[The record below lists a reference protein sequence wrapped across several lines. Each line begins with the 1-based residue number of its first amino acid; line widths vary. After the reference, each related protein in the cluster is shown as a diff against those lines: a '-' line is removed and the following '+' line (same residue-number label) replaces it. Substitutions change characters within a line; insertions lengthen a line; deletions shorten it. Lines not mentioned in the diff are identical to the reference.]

1 MISSLICKASK
12 TAGLREISEALLDE
26 MNRRFEFMLDI
37 RHPNF
42 DIIFLLATALDP
54 NLKIFVS
61 AEGQQ
66 IIRSRFI
73 GIMDQLV
80 IHFSTLN
87 FLKVI
92 LISHLTEYF
101 DFLTFQGV
109 LDPPKQETTDVPR
122 TPTPSS
128 DDMMEEGSFTNL
140 AISTQPRSDS
150 IQTFVRKISS
160 QESRTLSSIRPIC

>member
-1 MISSLICKASK
+1 MISSLIFKASK

-42 DIIFLLATALDP
+42 DPIFLLATALDP

-61 AEGQQ
+61 VERQQ

-92 LISHLTEYF
+92 LISQLTEYF
-101 DFLTFQGV
+101 DFLTFHFSG
-109 LDPPKQETTDVPR
+109 
-122 TPTPSS
+122 SS
-128 DDMMEEGSFTNL
+128 
-140 AISTQPRSDS
+140 RS
-150 IQTFVRKISS
+150 
-160 QESRTLSSIRPIC
+160 P

>member
-12 TAGLREISEALLDE
+12 TAGLREINEALLDE

-42 DIIFLLATALDP
+42 DPIFLLATALDP

-61 AEGQQ
+61 AERQQ

-73 GIMDQLV
+73 GKMDQLV

-87 FLKVI
+87 FFKGMNSVI
-92 LISHLTEYF
+92 SLNNSNSLLF
-101 DFLTFQGV
+101 TFQGI
-109 LDPPKQETTDVPR
+109 LDPLNKRQ
-122 TPTPSS
+122 
-128 DDMMEEGSFTNL
+128 
-140 AISTQPRSDS
+140 
-150 IQTFVRKISS
+150 QTFLEL
-160 QESRTLSSIRPIC
+160 QLQAATM